1 MAESRWFR
9 KLSERVK
16 YVTDSQAFRRWTSG
30 RRGHVVAF
38 TVGLLAAVCHAYL
51 LRRMDPY
58 LYLDCEG
65 SGGGLEYLD
74 VLML

>member
-1 MAESRWFR
+1 MAETRWFR

-16 YVTDSQAFRRWTSG
+16 YVTDSQAFQRWTSG

-51 LRRMDPY
+51 LRRIDPY
-58 LYLDCEG
+58 LYLDYEG
-65 SGGGLEYLD
+65 SGGLEYLD